1 MKRQR
6 RRTVVPAGLTT
17 STGYSLAD
25 PKVIDTLRTM
35 SDDAL
40 SQFAIPMFQNPSS
53 SQRVRRDADGFPDV
67 TDELM
72 QDLHSLQKQ
81 CWDKATSNPQI
92 SSHVRDQMGRMAG
105 NGFKFN
111 SELPDVAEFIE
122 EIVED
127 PRNDLYQ
134 NFPKYAGRSEI
145 EGELFLIL
153 TVHNDGFIEI
163 DFTPPNTI
171 TGGGDKGSGIIFHSR
186 KKTFPLFYCTTLKNS
201 RDDATT
207 MMIPSINI
215 AYYPDLVKDA
225 MTHSNFSKDKIKAC
239 QTPNAK
245 FKKFGGF
252 YRFMIHWNKGLMV
265 PRNVSHIRTT
275 LKWANYYEML
285 KEYEIDHKRSSG
297 AYLWV
302 IKMEDTIAFRRWLQM
317 TDAEREATGV
327 MQVKEPGGT
336 VVLPP
341 GMVIECIN
349 PKLPTISDQDNDIMQ
364 MISSGL
370 QKPQD
375 QMLGDYKST
384 YASVKAAQGPQGDRI
399 MDELHYFKLFLTYSF
414 WRPILFLVT
423 HLRPKLKWERTVEY
437 VIDFKNKKPIKKKVQ
452 REVWKFVDISMPMSR
467 LDDLKEIGAVLL
479 GSKHGSIADTL
490 GIPKRAIAS
499 KLGFGNY
506 SMLRKEKA
514 IEDERYPETLSLE
527 NEDAAQ
533 EKSIAGNEKTP
544 TKPTKAPMK
553 PAPKKPVKKATEKK

>member
-1 MKRQR
+1 MENIK
-6 RRTVVPAGLTT
+6 TLNNPEVVNLLK
-17 STGYSLAD
+17 S
-25 PKVIDTLRTM
+25 M

-40 SQFAIPMFQNPSS
+40 SQFAIPMFQNAASS
-53 SQRVRRDADGFPDV
+53 KRIKDPDGFPDV
-67 TDELM
+67 TDEVLNN
-72 QDLHSLQKQ
+72 LHELQKQ
-81 CWDKATSNPQI
+81 CWNKATSNPQI

-105 NGFKFN
+105 NGFKFT
-111 SELPDVAEFIE
+111 SELPDVAEFIK
-122 EIVED
+122 EITED

-153 TVHNDGFIEI
+153 TVHPDGFVEI

-186 KKTFPLFYCTTLKNS
+186 KKTFPLFYCTTLKAN
-201 RDDATT
+201 RNDATT
-207 MMIPSINI
+207 MIIPSINI
-215 AYYPDLVKDA
+215 AYYPNLVKDA
-225 MTHSNFSKDKIKAC
+225 EGHGSFSKDKIKAC
-239 QTPNAK
+239 MTTNRK
-245 FKKFGGF
+245 FRKFGGF
-252 YRFMIHWNKGLMV
+252 FRFMIHWNKGLMV

-285 KEYEIDHKRSSG
+285 KEYEIDHKKSSG

-302 IKMEDTIAFRRWLQM
+302 IRMEDTVAFRRWLQM
-317 TDAEREATGV
+317 TEEERANTGI

-341 GMVIECIN
+341 GMIIECIN

-375 QMLGDYKST
+375 TMLGDYRST

-399 MDELHYFKLFLTYSF
+399 MDELHYFKLFLQYSF
-414 WRPILFLVT
+414 WRPILFIAT
-423 HLRPKLKWERTVEY
+423 NLRKKFKWERTVEH
-437 VIDFKNKKPIKKKVQ
+437 VVDFKNQKPLKKRVK
-452 REVWKFVDISMPMSR
+452 REVWKFVDITLPMSR

-490 GIPKRAIAS
+490 GIPKRAIAG

-506 SMLRKEKA
+506 AMLRKEKA
-514 IEDERYPETLSLE
+514 IEDEKYPETLSME

-533 EKSIAGNEKTP
+533 EKATAGVEQNPKRKTP
-544 TKPTKAPMK
+544 PPDASKSGSKDIKGKDKGKDTK
-553 PAPKKPVKKATEKK
+553 KKSSEKE